1 MPKHP
6 EVPKIDQFPV
16 RNPNRKVWPSSAPLR
31 VFRWSNCG
39 EWLPCSDLFVKPSRR
54 ECNYQNQIQIANNAR
69 HPGLGKSSKTNRKK
83 EEKDAVVLQ
92 GVSLILYCKKISPNG
107 VCYHLHPFATSQ
119 NSSMPWNPMSGTIAH
134 FSAEIFQ
141 VIQWFESLQWLYYIS
156 LVSAKVRNPALWSGQ
171 FVAFL
176 DSDLEDM
183 ATYNLLWLQRQVG
196 QRSMLPTLSLQ
207 TTAWRSATPPLIRSG
222 SGLLTKT
229 GSFFRQGWKEYS
241 KQ

>member
-6 EVPKIDQFPV
+6 EVPRIDQFPV
-16 RNPNRKVWPSSAPLR
+16 RNPNRKVWPSSAPFR

-83 EEKDAVVLQ
+83 EERKDAVVLQ

-119 NSSMPWNPMSGTIAH
+119 NSSMPWNPIDVWNDCPLFGWNLPSNSMIWVSTMALLYIP
-134 FSAEIFQ
+134 
-141 VIQWFESLQWLYYIS
+141 SLCKS
-156 LVSAKVRNPALWSGQ
+156 
-171 FVAFL
+171 
-176 DSDLEDM
+176 
-183 ATYNLLWLQRQVG
+183 
-196 QRSMLPTLSLQ
+196 
-207 TTAWRSATPPLIRSG
+207 
-222 SGLLTKT
+222 
-229 GSFFRQGWKEYS
+229 
-241 KQ
+241 